1 MKLAIHGTGRM
12 GRAVERV
19 CESRGHEIA
28 GRFDSSNPISPAAI
42 GDANVIIDFSHAD
55 AIDRVVQAA
64 CEAGKALV
72 TGTTGWND
80 REDEIRK
87 RVEKAEIGMVH
98 AANFSPGAN
107 ILFRLGVVAGELAS
121 KFGGFEAGIE
131 ERHHS
136 QKKDAPSGTAI
147 RLGKV
152 FAEGFGEQPP
162 IVSSR
167 VGAEF
172 GLHTLFL
179 DSPEDLVELSH
190 RARSRDGFATGAV
203 LAAERIGGSTGFMS
217 FAELME
223 L

>member
-1 MKLAIHGTGRM
+1 MKIAIHGTGRM
-12 GRAVERV
+12 GEAVARV

-28 GRFDSSNPISPAAI
+28 ARFDSSNPISASAI
-42 GDANVIIDFSHAD
+42 GDADVVIDFSHAD
-55 AIDRVVQAA
+55 AIAGVVEAA
-64 CEAGKALV
+64 CGSGKPLV

-80 REDEIRK
+80 REDGIRS
-87 RVEKAEIGMVH
+87 RIEKAGIGMVH

-107 ILFRLGVVAGELAS
+107 ILFRLGEVAGELAK

-136 QKKDAPSGTAI
+136 RKKDAPSGTAI
-147 RLGKV
+147 RLGNA

-203 LAAERIGGSTGFMS
+203 LAAERIAGRTGFMS